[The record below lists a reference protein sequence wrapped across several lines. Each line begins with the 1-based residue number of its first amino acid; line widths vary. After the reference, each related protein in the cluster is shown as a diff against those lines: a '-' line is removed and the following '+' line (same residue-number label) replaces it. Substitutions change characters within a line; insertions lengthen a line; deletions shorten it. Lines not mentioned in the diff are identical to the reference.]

1 MPRLPALHPR
11 QSLSAVAAG
20 ALAVTLVFAGC
31 GGGDDNG
38 GGSSKKSK
46 AQAPASKPASSGG
59 AAVTEKAT
67 DFKFDQP
74 APTAKS
80 GTVSFT
86 IKNDGAT
93 THALEV
99 EGPKGESKS
108 GNVSPGQ
115 SKTFKAKLAPGKYE
129 FYCPVDG
136 HKKLGMKGEVTV
148 K

>member
-1 MPRLPALHPR
+1 MPRPSILHHPH
-11 QSLSAVAAG
+11 SLSAGVAA
-20 ALAVTLVFAGC
+20 ALAATLVFAGC

-59 AAVTEKAT
+59 ASVTEKAT
-67 DFKFDQP
+67 DFKFDKP

-86 IKNDGAT
+86 IQNDGAT

-99 EGPKGESKS
+99 EGPKEFES

-115 SKTFKAKLAPGKYE
+115 SKTFKAKLPPGKYE
-129 FYCPVDG
+129 FYCPVG
-136 HKKLGMKGEVTV
+136 NHKQMGMKGRVTV

>member
-1 MPRLPALHPR
+1 MPPSALQHRHLLP
-11 QSLSAVAAG
+11 AVAAG

-31 GGGDDNG
+31 GGDDNG

-46 AQAPASKPASSGG
+46 ASAPASKPASSGG
-59 AAVTEKAT
+59 AAVTETAT
-67 DFKFDQP
+67 DFKFDKT

-86 IKNDGAT
+86 IKNDGQT

-99 EGPKGESKS
+99 EGPKGESKT

-115 SKTFKAKLAPGKYE
+115 SKTIKAKLPPGKYE

>member
-1 MPRLPALHPR
+1 MLRLPLTRH
-11 QSLSAVAAG
+11 LSAIAIAG
-20 ALAVTLVFAGC
+20 LAGTLVFAGC
-31 GGGDDNG
+31 GGDDNG
-38 GGSSKKSK
+38 GGSSKKSN
-46 AQAPASKPASSGG
+46 AQAPASKPASGG

-67 DFKFDQP
+67 DFKFNP
-74 APTAKS
+74 STPTAKS

-86 IKNDGAT
+86 IKNDGQT

-99 EGPKGESKS
+99 EGPKGESKT
-108 GNVSPGQ
+108 GNVEPGQ
-115 SKTFKAKLAPGKYE
+115 SKTVKAKLPAGKYE

>member
-1 MPRLPALHPR
+1 MPRLPLTRH
-11 QSLSAVAAG
+11 LSAVAVA
-20 ALAVTLVFAGC
+20 ALAGTLVFAGC
-31 GGGDDNG
+31 GGDDDG

-46 AQAPASKPASSGG
+46 ASAPASKPASGG

-67 DFKFDQP
+67 DFKFAP
-74 APTAKS
+74 SAPTAKS

-86 IKNDGAT
+86 VRNDGQT

-99 EGPKGESKS
+99 EGPKKEFES

-115 SKTFKAKLAPGKYE
+115 SKTFKATLPAGKYE

>member
-1 MPRLPALHPR
+1 MPRLPLTRH
-11 QSLSAVAAG
+11 LSAVALA
-20 ALAVTLVFAGC
+20 ALAATLVVAGC

-46 AQAPASKPASSGG
+46 ASAPASKPASGG
-59 AAVTEKAT
+59 AAVTLKAT
-67 DFKFDQP
+67 DFKFAP
-74 APTAKS
+74 AAPTAKK

-86 IKNDGAT
+86 IKNDGGT

-99 EGPKGESKS
+99 EGPKGEAKT

-115 SKTFKAKLAPGKYE
+115 SKTIKANLPAGKYE